1 MTVLAMK
8 MFNLSK
14 STIVSFRTAIYTTF
28 ALIAFAANSILCRL
42 ALSESSI
49 DPASFTTI
57 RLVSGAV
64 LILLIARIT
73 TKEREVKH
81 PGNWI
86 SATMLFLY
94 AAAFSYAYVSLS
106 AGSGALILFA
116 SVQAT
121 MILAGLWK
129 GERPRILEWCGL
141 FLALSGLVYLVMP
154 GLEAPPLVGAFL
166 MTIAG
171 VSWGVYSLRGRGVDN
186 PVAVTGDNF
195 LRSVP
200 PMIAISLFLIPNL
213 DISMKGV
220 ILAFLSGAV
229 TSGIGYVIWY
239 AVLGDLSATRA
250 AMVQLLVPVIAA
262 LGGVLFLTELI
273 TFRLIFS
280 AILIISGVGSC
291 LFVRK

>member
-57 RLVSGAV
+57 RLVSGAI
-64 LILLIARIT
+64 LIL
-73 TKEREVKH
+73 
-81 PGNWI
+81 
-86 SATMLFLY
+86 
-94 AAAFSYAYVSLS
+94 
-106 AGSGALILFA
+106 
-116 SVQAT
+116 
-121 MILAGLWK
+121 
-129 GERPRILEWCGL
+129 
-141 FLALSGLVYLVMP
+141 
-154 GLEAPPLVGAFL
+154 L